1 MHNMNLQLIKKKLK
15 NKIWMNIR
23 GLFYENYI
31 KEINLIQNINYQC
44 DSNQPRMLIC
54 YLTIG
59 FISNLDD
66 PIGRTQPYEIF
77 KIIDVFAKLNYC
89 IDIIGN
95 NEVKGVEFIKS
106 KKYDLIFG
114 LGNTFYIMT
123 QLQPEA
129 KSILYMTEHHP
140 TFSYVE
146 EKKRIDYYRKRHKKK
161 VNYLRSLMH
170 YNENQLKPVYDAVIT
185 MSEVEPLL
193 TQYKSPYTIFPT
205 GLINKDFNYSKKNHL
220 IARKNFLWIG
230 SSGAI
235 HKGLDLLIDVFAERN
250 DIMLHVCGLNAKE
263 KKFLNIKGTENIKEY
278 GQININSDLF
288 LKIVGLCTY
297 IILPSCS
304 EGFSTS
310 ITTGMLHGL
319 IPVVMKDTGF
329 NRLGGNVILLDDY
342 HIEYL
347 NDKIT
352 ELSNADTVDLEM
364 LSKQIYTFARNN
376 FTLPVFES
384 NFKNIIDNILSK
396 NND

>member
-1 MHNMNLQLIKKKLK
+1 M
-15 NKIWMNIR
+15 
-23 GLFYENYI
+23 
-31 KEINLIQNINYQC
+31 
-44 DSNQPRMLIC
+44 
-54 YLTIG
+54 
-59 FISNLDD
+59 
-66 PIGRTQPYEIF
+66 
-77 KIIDVFAKLNYC
+77 NYC

-95 NEVKGVEFIKS
+95 NEVKGVEVIKS
-106 KKYDLIFG
+106 KKYDIIFG
-114 LGNTFYIMT
+114 FGNTFYIMT

-193 TQYKSPYTIFPT
+193 AQYKSPYNIYPT
-205 GLINKDFNYSKKNHL
+205 GLVNKDFNNFPKNHF
-220 IARKNFLWIG
+220 IARKNFLWLG
-230 SSGAI
+230 SFGAI
-235 HKGLDLLIDVFAERN
+235 HKGLDLLVDIFTERD
-250 DIMLHVCGLNAKE
+250 DIILHICGLNAKE
-263 KKFLNIKGTENIKEY
+263 KKFLNIKDTKNIKDY
-278 GQININSDLF
+278 GHININSDLF
-288 LKIVGLCTY
+288 LNIVELCSY

-304 EGFSTS
+304 EGCSTS

-319 IPVVMKDTGF
+319 IPIVMKDTGF
-329 NRLGGNVILLDDY
+329 NRLGENVILLDDY

-347 NDKIT
+347 NEKIT

-364 LSKQIYTFARNN
+364 LSKRIFTFARNN
-376 FTLPVFES
+376 FTLPAFES
-384 NFKNIIDNILSK
+384 NFKNIFDNILSK